1 MAPSTFVRVQSALT
15 GLLQRWRAE
24 EDLKRSCSDQ
34 HSLPERH
41 SFGPPSAGYRTTPQM
56 ATTAQRSAADNPR
69 YPAAQDFLRDVKSVF
84 VDRPAVYEEIL
95 KNLNKLWKKADT
107 EGCVARVEALL
118 ATAPSRAALLARLR
132 DFMAPHAVQAWQ
144 QSAPPSDPGKGEG
157 SAKEPITFESDDE
170 AAAAPDAGED
180 DSDDDVVLVSTTL
193 TNPLV
198 DLPHARHECA
208 ALGMP
213 VRDDADGLLLARR
226 FCARCYCTLCDR
238 PVSDCAAWAEH
249 SRYRDEP
256 PWRAVRDALTA
267 VPEPPPRRFKRPR
280 LRGAPAAARTVA
292 QVRARRPETAAP
304 AAAPTSV
311 DDATV
316 AARAR
321 ELLANDGEIK
331 QQYDNRSLTVS
342 TLRTAVATS
351 LCVDEGSIKDVVK
364 ATFLDYKPDQMQAA
378 DQRCGRFDCPVCK
391 GEKRVRDERCPNW
404 VAVRAAAARN
414 TRRRSFWA
422 GGESAAPPPAARD
435 DGSDSDVGAYFEL
448 SDDND

>member
-1 MAPSTFVRVQSALT
+1 
-15 GLLQRWRAE
+15 
-24 EDLKRSCSDQ
+24 
-34 HSLPERH
+34 
-41 SFGPPSAGYRTTPQM
+41 M
-56 ATTAQRSAADNPR
+56 ATVAQRTQAAR
-69 YPAAQDFLRDVKSVF
+69 EQAAREARKAAATVLLREIKLVF
-84 VDRPAVYEEIL
+84 DDRPAVYQEIV
-95 KNLNKLWKKADT
+95 KNLNSLWKVDDT
-107 EGCVARVEALL
+107 DGCFARVEALL
-118 ATAPSRAALLARLR
+118 ATAPRADLLTQLR
-132 DFMAPHAVQAWQ
+132 DFMPASSINAWQ
-144 QSAPPSDPGKGEG
+144 QSAPEPSDPGKGEG
-157 SAKEPITFESDDE
+157 SAREPIITFSDDE
-170 AAAAPDAGED
+170 AAAPAPAAGEN
-180 DSDDDVVLVSTTL
+180 DSDDDVVLVSMTL

-208 ALGMP
+208 AFPMP
-213 VRDDADGLLLARR
+213 ARDDADGLMLARR

-256 PWRAVRDALTA
+256 PWRAVRDALVA

-331 QQYDNRSLTVS
+331 RQFDNRSLTVS

-351 LCVDEGSIKDVVK
+351 LGVDEEAIKNVVK

-378 DQRCGRFDCPVCK
+378 DQRCGRFDCLVCK
-391 GEKRVRDERCPNW
+391 GEKRVRDARCPNW
-404 VAVRAAAARN
+404 VAAREAAARA
-414 TRRRSFWA
+414 TRRRVFWA
-422 GGESAAPPPAARD
+422 GAENAAPSPAAQDSAPPPARD

-448 SDDND
+448 SD